1 MTKVLAPAVELESN
15 FSPMYG
21 IFFKYGV
28 TSIPLELKKDKKLII
43 VFIKAFKVP
52 QSKEASN
59 LKISRVSIRE
69 TADFQFSK

>member
-28 TSIPLELKKDKKLII
+28 TSIPLKLKKKQEI
-43 VFIKAFKVP
+43 
-52 QSKEASN
+52 N
-59 LKISRVSIRE
+59 
-69 TADFQFSK
+69 